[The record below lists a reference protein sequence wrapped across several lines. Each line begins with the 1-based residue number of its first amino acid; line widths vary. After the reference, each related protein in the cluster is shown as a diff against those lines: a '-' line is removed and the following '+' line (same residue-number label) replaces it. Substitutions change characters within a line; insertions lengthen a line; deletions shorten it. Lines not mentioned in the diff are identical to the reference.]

1 MVTVAL
7 IKAKLRN
14 HSITVKVDAR
24 LIDTVRDKYPVDSL
38 ANNEFQI
45 PINLYR
51 LIMNIGTIQSLY
63 FEPTNR
69 QKFMDR
75 MYMIEKIHDDDRL
88 LIKIQDIRDRLGSE
102 KLGDFS
108 EDFGI
113 GLALCVADYLYKIN
127 PTTVVPI
134 RATNKRPDI
143 KCFTMENEELIIES
157 KGYSNRNNLNGQRM
171 NAINQKRSRTA
182 DVRVVSLTLINETD
196 STSTEFVDPPAKPSG
211 EDIEKRKRMLMAEHY
226 SAVFNFIGQKELSRY
241 YRLMRNKIKNQQD
254 YRTVNE
260 KEELFYKIKDT
271 YVYIYLNNKQYYG
284 TLEKVKV
291 DTYSFLG
298 VENRLLY
305 FDGFLHFEGY
315 EEERSIESEGNHFH
329 IFEDGIVIGEIK
341 NLTPFSPRIEK
352 YNIKHYQDFT
362 TITDIDSMDSLHFEE
377 FLKYLFELNNIRV
390 VFQKQYFEDD
400 RGFDFV
406 IVKNNVEIFVE
417 VKHIKNPKGY
427 FPNLSKEHR
436 SQKNTDTSKYILIT
450 NADMLPSFESQVMVI
465 DRNQLKKIISKPDI
479 LGLMLENG

>member
-1 MVTVAL
+1 MFTVAL

-14 HSITVKVDAR
+14 HSITVKVDTR
-24 LIDTVRDKYPVDSL
+24 LIDTVRNKYPIDFITI
-38 ANNEFQI
+38 NEFPV

-75 MYMIEKIHDDDRL
+75 MYLIEKIHDDDRL
-88 LIKIQDIRDRLGSE
+88 LVKIQDIRDRLGSE

-157 KGYSNRNNLNGQRM
+157 KGYSDKYNLNGQRT

-182 DVRVVSLTLINETD
+182 DIRVVSLTLINETD
-196 STSTEFVDPPAKPSG
+196 STRTEFVDPPTKPSD

-241 YRLMRNKIKNQQD
+241 YRLMHDKIKNQHD
-254 YRTVNE
+254 YRVVNE
-260 KEELFYKIKDT
+260 KEELFDKIKDT
-271 YVYIYLNNKQYYG
+271 YVYIYLNNKKYYG
-284 TLEKVKV
+284 TLERVSG

-298 VENRLLY
+298 VEDRLLY
-305 FDGFLHFEGY
+305 FNGFLHFEGY
-315 EEERSIESEGNHFH
+315 EEEQSLEREGNFFH
-329 IFEDGIVIGEIK
+329 IFKDGIIVGEVE
-341 NLTPFSPRIEK
+341 NVTLFSPHIEEK
-352 YNIKHYQDFT
+352 NIKHYQEFT
-362 TITDIDSMDSLHFEE
+362 TIIDIDSMDSFHFEVY
-377 FLKYLFELNNIRV
+377 LRYLFELNNIRV
-390 VFQKQYFEDD
+390 VYQKHYVD
-400 RGFDFV
+400 RGYDFV
-406 IVKNNVEIFVE
+406 ILKNDVEIFVE
-417 VKHIKNPKGY
+417 VKHVKNPKGSY
-427 FPNLSKEHR
+427 PNLSSLTNEYHSK
-436 SQKNTDTSKYILIT
+436 KNKLKYILIT
-450 NADMLPSFESQVMVI
+450 NADILPRFESQVMVI
-465 DRNQLKKIISKPDI
+465 DRNQLKKIISKPEM
-479 LGLMLENG
+479 LGMMLENG